1 MTNDLRQGESVTING
16 KAMWTVQNEMV
27 NGDVKIYRYID
38 GKNKRYQISRSIS
51 PLKLK
56 KWGGKNA

>member
-16 KAMWTVQNEMV
+16 KAMWTVESEMV

-56 KWGGKNA
+56 KWGE